1 MRMQRPLALASL
13 VAVCGC
19 FSTDHVGR
27 DPRKV
32 YVAMED
38 GRRGYTKAGEFH
50 TEFGFG
56 GNLVDLVAD
65 NPAAERAARTFRSRS
80 IGGAL
85 MAVAGSLCLPV
96 ALTYGLSREHEGHS
110 DVFSQNTLSI
120 MLGCAV
126 LSTVG
131 VVYWTSGMS
140 YQMDAV
146 NIYNDSVDARDDAA
160 RQWPPP
166 PAPQLPPIPQ
176 QGPPGL

>member
-1 MRMQRPLALASL
+1 MRMQRPLALVL
-13 VAVCGC
+13 VVALGGC
-19 FSTDHVGR
+19 FSTGHVGR

-50 TEFGFG
+50 TELGFG
-56 GNLVDLVAD
+56 GNLVELVSD
-65 NPAAERAARTFRSRS
+65 NPEAERAARTFRNRS

-85 MAVAGSLCLPV
+85 MTIAGSLCMPAVMIYSLGR
-96 ALTYGLSREHEGHS
+96 ALEDEQDAFT
-110 DVFSQNTLSI
+110 QNTFSI
-120 MLGCAV
+120 LVGCAV

-131 VVYWTSGMS
+131 VFYWTSGMP

-146 NIYNDSVDARDDAA
+146 NIYNDGVDARPP
-160 RQWPPP
+160 QWPPP

-176 QGPPGL
+176 QGPPGM

>member
-1 MRMQRPLALASL
+1 MQRPLALVL
-13 VAVCGC
+13 VVAVSGC

-50 TEFGFG
+50 TEMGFG
-56 GNLVDLVAD
+56 GSLVELVAD

-85 MAVAGSLCLPV
+85 MTIAGSLCMPAV
-96 ALTYGLSREHEGHS
+96 MIYGLERSLNDES
-110 DVFSQNTLSI
+110 DAFTQNAFSILI
-120 MLGCAV
+120 GCAV

-131 VVYWTSGMS
+131 VLYWTSGMP

-146 NIYNDSVDARDDAA
+146 NIYNDGVDARPP
-160 RQWPPP
+160 QWPPP
-166 PAPQLPPIPQ
+166 PAPRFPPVPQ
-176 QGPPGL
+176 HGPPGM